1 MTWIKNF
8 LNHERYTMVG
18 LIVSLILILWM
29 TSCESTVR
37 SIRFPMRKLTR
48 QQMQTEVDSFM
59 AEAEYR
65 FQQLNQQDAIKKLL
79 LQNAML
85 VSQGGTF
92 NPYAIIPSVAALLG
106 IGATVDRVR
115 TVKRKKKNSTPD

>member
-1 MTWIKNF
+1 MKWFKNF
-8 LNHERYTMVG
+8 LNHERYTVVG
-18 LIVSLILILWM
+18 LVVSVLLICWM
-29 TSCESTVR
+29 TSCESKVR
-37 SIRFPMRKLTR
+37 SIKFPMKKLTR

-106 IGATVDRVR
+106 IGCTVDRVR
-115 TVKRKKKNSTPD
+115 SVKSKKKNDTTD